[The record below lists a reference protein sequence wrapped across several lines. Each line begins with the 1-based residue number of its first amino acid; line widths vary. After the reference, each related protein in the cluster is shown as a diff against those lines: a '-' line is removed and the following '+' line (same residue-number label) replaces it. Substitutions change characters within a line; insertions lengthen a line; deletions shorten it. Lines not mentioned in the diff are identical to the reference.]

1 MEREIR
7 DIERDGRLWTAIQ
20 IGRDDFGVPKHL
32 LQGEKMEGII
42 TDGSSIR
49 PWYWA
54 GFATIDDWRYV
65 YFERCHLESFDTI
78 ATVHRKDALKLV
90 NKLAFGLSQAD
101 KRFLDLS
108 SGIFP
113 TYRIFILNGED
124 ILLLP
129 PDLADIFSI
138 MIDEK
143 TKDMESTALVQGNA
157 EQGFR
162 LVSEMA
168 QLLYYAAAGTLP
180 FLDERVREAGYRE
193 LPLSVYQTLDERTT
207 GLISFILHA
216 KSREMR
222 DIMGNRDP
230 GKVLP
235 WFLER
240 SKDLVWGLE
249 DRSDEE
255 RAAAVAEAEAGPEA
269 TAFKEK
275 TSRTARRKA
284 FWRVKGT
291 VITVLLIAAVAITAF
306 LISYVSGLLE
316 PPYTADMEPVQIIE
330 AVYQA
335 QNELDPIALD
345 DPVKGT
351 ELPQSMEVT
360 NLYVTSR
367 TRMAYEAVDPIIDVN
382 DWIADGCPAIP
393 GSSFIYGVVLE
404 SIEQTGE
411 NEYVATGIWYTPSP
425 YEETEEEGK
434 EPNPSVMPLYLYRVR
449 QSFSF
454 AWNGRGWWNI
464 VDSELIGYENLGVQE
479 VDIHTPESQV

>member
-7 DIERDGRLWTAIQ
+7 EIERDGRTWTAIR
-20 IGRDDFGVPKHL
+20 IGRDEFGVPKHL
-32 LQGEKMEGII
+32 MQGEKMEGII
-42 TDGSSIR
+42 TDGTSIR
-49 PWYWA
+49 PWYWE
-54 GFATIDDWRYV
+54 GFATIDEWRYV
-65 YFERCHLESFDTI
+65 YFERCSLEPFDTI

-90 NKLAFGLSQAD
+90 NRLAFALSQAES
-101 KRFLDLS
+101 RFLDLS
-108 SGIFP
+108 SGVFP
-113 TYRIFILNGED
+113 LYRIFILDGHD

-138 MIDEK
+138 MIDED
-143 TKDMESTALVQGNA
+143 TKNRESTALVQGSA
-157 EQGFR
+157 EAGFR

-180 FLDERVREAGYRE
+180 FLREESREAGYNE
-193 LPLSVYQTLDERTT
+193 LPLSIYQSMDAKTE

-222 DIMGNRDP
+222 DIMGNRSP
-230 GKVLP
+230 EKVLP

-240 SKDLVWGLE
+240 SKGLEWDLE
-249 DRSDEE
+249 DRSEEE
-255 RAAAVAEAEAGPEA
+255 RQADVRKAEEAAEARAII
-269 TAFKEK
+269 EK
-275 TSRTARRKA
+275 TGKIAKRRA

-291 VITVLLIAAVAITAF
+291 VITVSVIAAVAIISF
-306 LISYVSGLLE
+306 LVSYISGILE
-316 PPYTADMEPVQIIE
+316 PPYTKDMEPVEIIE

-335 QNELDPIALD
+335 QNELDPQALD

-367 TRMAYEAVDPIIDVN
+367 TRMAYEAVEPIINAN
-382 DWIADGCPAIP
+382 DWLSDGCPAIP
-393 GSSFIYGVVLE
+393 ASSFIYGVALE

-411 NEYVATGIWYTPSP
+411 NEYEATGIWYVPAP
-425 YEETEEEGK
+425 YEEDAEEEIT
-434 EPNPSVMPLYLYRVR
+434 ESLETRPVYRYRVR

-454 AWNGRGWWNI
+454 AWNDRGWWNI
-464 VDSELIGYENLGVQE
+464 VGSEILGYENLGVEE
-479 VDIHTPESQV
+479 VGIYAP

>member
-7 DIERDGRLWTAIQ
+7 EIERDGRTWTAIR

-32 LQGEKMEGII
+32 MQGEKMEGII

-49 PWYWA
+49 PWYWE

-65 YFERCHLESFDTI
+65 YFERCDLEAFDTI
-78 ATVHRKDALKLV
+78 ATVHRKDALELV
-90 NKLAFGLSQAD
+90 NKLAFALSEAD
-101 KRFLDLS
+101 SRFLDLS
-108 SGIFP
+108 SGVFP
-113 TYRIFILNGED
+113 TYRIFILSGRD

-138 MIDEK
+138 MIDEE
-143 TKDMESTALVQGNA
+143 TKNRESTALVQGSA
-157 EQGFR
+157 EAGFR

-180 FLDERVREAGYRE
+180 FLREESREAGYKE
-193 LPLSVYQTLDERTT
+193 LPLSLYQGMDAKTE

-222 DIMGNRDP
+222 DIMGNRSP
-230 GKVLP
+230 EKVLP

-240 SKDLVWGLE
+240 SKGLGWNLE
-249 DRSDEE
+249 DRSEEE
-255 RAAAVAEAEAGPEA
+255 RLADVRKAEESPEA
-269 TAFKEK
+269 KALLEK
-275 TSRTARRKA
+275 IGKAAKRRA

-291 VITVLLIAAVAITAF
+291 VITVSVIAAAAIISF
-306 LISYVSGLLE
+306 LVSYISGILE
-316 PPYTADMEPVQIIE
+316 PPYTRDMEPVEIIE

-335 QNELDPIALD
+335 QNDLDPQALD
-345 DPVKGT
+345 APVKGA

-367 TRMAYEAVDPIIDVN
+367 TRMAYEAVDPIIDAN
-382 DWIADGCPAIP
+382 DWIDDGCPSIP
-393 GSSFIYGVVLE
+393 ASSFIYGVVLE

-411 NEYVATGIWYTPSP
+411 NEYTATGVWYVPAP
-425 YEETEEEGK
+425 YEEDVEVEEAANLDTR
-434 EPNPSVMPLYLYRVR
+434 PVYLYSVR
-449 QSFSF
+449 QGFTF
-454 AWNGRGWWNI
+454 AWNDGGWWNI
-464 VDSELIGYENLGVQE
+464 VDSEILGYENLGVEE
-479 VDIHTPESQV
+479 VGIYAP